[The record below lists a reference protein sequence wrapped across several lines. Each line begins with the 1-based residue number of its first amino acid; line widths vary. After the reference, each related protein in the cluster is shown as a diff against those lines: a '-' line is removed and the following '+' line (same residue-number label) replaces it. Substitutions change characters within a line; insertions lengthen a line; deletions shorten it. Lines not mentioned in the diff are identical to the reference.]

1 MNRTIIQDAILD
13 AMDQEFKTLVE
24 NMSHDEALST
34 LGLHDDHSEEDL
46 KTAYRNSSK
55 KHHPD
60 TGGSLEGMQKV
71 NAAYEKL
78 KDGVSRS
85 TKTTSKPRPIK
96 KSPYPNDHL
105 WDMIHHESPKVRV
118 KSALQPGL
126 QSHHIHAILDLGDK
140 NRDDDYSSS
149 ASDAAVHV
157 LKHPNIDASHL
168 HKAMDHWDSDV
179 GVAALRHPKSEERH
193 VDAGI
198 AHWDDDVR
206 LAAVKH
212 PKVKLRHIEK
222 ALSDDDE
229 GVRKEAIKHLQKR
242 GVFKE

>member
-1 MNRTIIQDAILD
+1 MCDTFFQ
-13 AMDQEFKTLVE
+13 
-24 NMSHDEALST
+24 
-34 LGLHDDHSEEDL
+34 DL

-179 GVAALRHPKSEERH
+179 GVAALRHPKIETEHLDKAMDHWDSDVGVAALRHPKSEERH